1 MYEFKLPYY
10 ISYFLAK
17 VWLAV
22 KKKFLSIRNVLIQI
36 SNLSIAYKKNT
47 LSGSRLYALLFLKGC

>member
-1 MYEFKLPYY
+1 MYELKLPYY

-36 SNLSIAYKKNT
+36 SNLSIAYKKIHY
-47 LSGSRLYALLFLKGC
+47 LEVDCMLYYS